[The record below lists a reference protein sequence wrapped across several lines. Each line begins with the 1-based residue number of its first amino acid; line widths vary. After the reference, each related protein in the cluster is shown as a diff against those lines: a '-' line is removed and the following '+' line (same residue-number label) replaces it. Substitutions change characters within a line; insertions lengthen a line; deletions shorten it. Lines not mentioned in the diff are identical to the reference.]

1 MLQASMPFP
10 IYPKVPLFQKQKD
23 MSIIVKK
30 GNVSIQNYVQ
40 AGATLTQN
48 FNAPV
53 YIGDAQPNVEDDE
66 QLSLEPENVKRAIDL
81 LMKDNQKQN
90 KRWWFAPYVVL
101 RDHRVVTNLN
111 AFEAYLTELYQGQL
125 PVPIDTHDL
134 SKEVELGCF
143 AKPFE
148 TWTPDKSPVSE
159 AAFKRYCTL
168 VELVLDI
175 LKDQSAQ

>member
-1 MLQASMPFP
+1 
-10 IYPKVPLFQKQKD
+10 

-48 FNAPV
+48 FHAPV
-53 YIGDAQPNVEDDE
+53 YIGDAQPNVEDE
-66 QLSLEPENVKRAIDL
+66 PQLKLEKDNVRQAIDM
-81 LMKDNQKQN
+81 LMRDNLRMN

-101 RDHRVVTNLN
+101 RDNRIVSNLR
-111 AFEAYLTELYQGQL
+111 AFESYLADLYGGQL

-143 AKPFE
+143 AKPFA
-148 TWTPDKSPVSE
+148 TWTPDKSPLGE
-159 AAFKRYCTL
+159 TAYKQYCRL
-168 VELVLDI
+168 VELMQGFLQ
-175 LKDQSAQ
+175 DQSA